1 MTRARDLAD
10 LLTGGQTITT
20 ADNSAQLTLE
30 STDTDASVGPVL
42 NLSRDNS
49 SAADNDLVGEV
60 QFNADDDGNNQT
72 TYGKILTVIE
82 DASDGSEDGLMQIHT
97 NVAGTLRDRIKIT
110 SSEMVLNEESIDSD
124 FRVEGNGDA
133 NLLFVDAGNDRIGIG
148 TNSPSSLVS
157 VVKNQAAHTNVDI
170 FNNSGNASAR
180 GQLRVG
186 YDASNCLEIFR
197 VGNSADIKYNTTQGG
212 DLHFQISG
220 STKARVNGGGTII
233 SENVS
238 TTSANLELN
247 GAATAGHYNILMNGN
262 SNNGYKVAFKHGS
275 SVVGTIITTNSS
287 TAYNTSS
294 DYRLKQNVEDM
305 TGAID
310 RVKALAPKRFQ
321 FIADADTTVDGFLAH
336 EAQTVVPE
344 AVHGT
349 HNQVEVW
356 IEPEVDE
363 EGNIIGEAL
372 PDGVSVGDN
381 KLDADGNTIPV
392 YQGIDQS
399 KLVPLLTAAL
409 KESITK
415 IETLETEMTALKAR
429 VTTLEGE

>member
-1 MTRARDLAD
+1 
-10 LLTGGQTITT
+10 
-20 ADNSAQLTLE
+20 
-30 STDTDASVGPVL
+30 
-42 NLSRDNS
+42 
-49 SAADNDLVGEV
+49 
-60 QFNADDDGNNQT
+60 
-72 TYGKILTVIE
+72 
-82 DASDGSEDGLMQIHT
+82 
-97 NVAGTLRDRIKIT
+97 LRDRIKIT